1 VPPRLLTVGHS
12 VHSIADFA
20 ALLAAHDIDH
30 LVDVRRRPASRRHP
44 QFNRAALAA
53 SLAAADIGYTWLEV
67 LGGMREPRPGTP
79 NTALGDL
86 AGYADHM
93 ATAAFAAGVETL
105 AELATRHIAAV
116 MCAEAD
122 PAHCH
127 RSLLSDYLA
136 TRGWDVQHVRTP
148 TTLVPHAVSPLARV
162 ADDTLVY
169 DRGQRSMF

>member
-1 VPPRLLTVGHS
+1 MPPRLYTVGHS

-20 ALLAAHDIDH
+20 ALLAAHHIDH
-30 LVDVRRRPASRRHP
+30 LVDVRRHPASRRHP

-53 SLAAADIGYTWLEV
+53 SLAAIDIGYTWLEA
-67 LGGMREPRPGTP
+67 LGGKRDARPDTP

-93 ATAAFAAGVETL
+93 ATPSFAAAISAL
-105 AELATRHIAAV
+105 ADLASQHTAAV

-127 RSLLSDYLA
+127 RSLLSDFLS
-136 TRGWDVQHVRTP
+136 THGWDVQHVRTP
-148 TTLVPHAVSPLARV
+148 TTRTPHALSPFARLS
-162 ADDTLVY
+162 DDTLVY